1 MMVSTSP
8 HSKMSIPALSS
19 LLLMSR
25 SQAQQIPPD
34 ILVYNASLH
43 MRLEEDFLRQGRG
56 RDDRE
61 RKRETDSYTLGLL

>member
-25 SQAQQIPPD
+25 SQAQQIPSD
-34 ILVYNASLH
+34 ILIYNASFY
-43 MRLEEDFLRQGRG
+43 MRLEGIFFTEREGGMRE
-56 RDDRE
+56 RDRE
-61 RKRETDSYTLGLL
+61 TESYTVDLL